1 MLRFRLNFVNTKRK
15 KERWSFPRVLHF
27 IFKNIE
33 GRRLLEEKN
42 YEASYLRECCL
53 MFFLFLYIVTGG
65 ILKREGRNKNRKF
78 YHAFNT
84 VHQFN
89 VCHRIMMEK
98 RVLEESEK
106 HQIKLPSWNK
116 N

>member
-1 MLRFRLNFVNTKRK
+1 MNTKRK

-27 IFKNIE
+27 IFKNI
-33 GRRLLEEKN
+33 GGHRLEKN
-42 YEASYLRECCL
+42 YEASYLREYL
-53 MFFLFLYIVTGG
+53 MFLSFFFSFLYIVTGG